1 MMAAPAI
8 AKQRAP
14 ESASHTQHMWVIES
28 VRLESLSYL
37 PVPVSTCED
46 LVQDGKNGR
55 SKCTRTVACKGRH
68 MKLNCAFYKR

>member
-46 LVQDGKNGR
+46 LVQGEKTAGQ
-55 SKCTRTVACKGRH
+55 KV
-68 MKLNCAFYKR
+68 L